1 MLIYKINDQRN
12 RESFVIAKKFFEN
25 YAQKSGQ
32 MGVLI
37 YTYLCCYKNKSINF
51 EVLAKGYNISP
62 EEIRKAL
69 LFLRDNKII
78 EIGNGKI
85 VLKKESSW
93 GKEIK
98 KDILIT
104 EGTWMSPDDYLNK
117 LLKSPQRHIQIIG
130 VFVKYKN
137 VLLDNKEK
145 YESVIQRNSRA
156 AVLLKGYPN
165 QKITETMKWMDNNLD
180 FKWTLETVSKYVDE
194 DLEML
199 TMKQQGISRAMIS
212 NS

>member
-1 MLIYKINDQRN
+1 MLIYKIDDQRN
-12 RESFVIAKKFFEN
+12 RESFVIAKKFLEN

-37 YTYLCCYKNKSINF
+37 YTYLCCYKSINF

-78 EIGNGKI
+78 EIGSGKI
-85 VLKKESSW
+85 ILKKESSW
-93 GKEIK
+93 GKQIK
-98 KDILIT
+98 KDIHIE
-104 EGTWMSPDDYLNK
+104 EGAWMSPDDYLNK

-145 YESVIQRNSRA
+145 YKSVIQRNSP

-165 QKITETMKWMDNNLD
+165 QKIIETMKWMDNNLD
-180 FKWTLETVSKYVDE
+180 FKWTLETVNKYIDE